1 MYIKDAF
8 FEELYKIKEKDD
20 NIVLLTADYA
30 DNKKWLNVGITEQNM
45 VNIAIGMALCGK
57 KVFCC
62 CIDAFLVR
70 RALDQIYQACCMKL
84 PIVFVGVGVDRDYLT
99 DGATH
104 WSEGNDVIMSQMP
117 NIMYF
122 TPQTNEQAVDAAER
136 TINTKL
142 PFYVRLK
149 R

>member
-1 MYIKDAF
+1 LYIKDAF

-20 NIVLLTADYA
+20 NVVLLTADYA
-30 DNKKWLNVGITEQNM
+30 DNNKWLNVGITEQTM

-117 NIMYF
+117 NLKYA
-122 TPQTNEQAVDAAER
+122 TPNNVKQAEYWCEMVYKD
-136 TINTKL
+136 KS
-142 PFYVRLK
+142 PCYVRLK

>member
-1 MYIKDAF
+1 LYIKDAF
-8 FEELYKIKEKDD
+8 FEELYKIKEKDK
-20 NIVLLTADYA
+20 NVVLLTADYA
-30 DNKKWLNVGITEQNM
+30 DNKKWLNVGITEQTM

-117 NIMYF
+117 NLWFDFPGNPKRAIESVQRAYESKS
-122 TPQTNEQAVDAAER
+122 P
-136 TINTKL
+136 I
-142 PFYVRLK
+142 YVRLK